1 MTLESSSK
9 YSRQN
14 RNIEGILKIWNDE
27 NTNLQRMAQQLTNQ
41 FKEMN
46 GKDDAKFTC
55 WVLLIKKDRYKFDKK
70 VKDKSNHYYEYSL
83 PGGFLCVGASK
94 SQPYEYAV
102 NAAKY
107 IRKNIKSQAGIFAEQ
122 NIT

>member
-1 MTLESSSK
+1 
-9 YSRQN
+9 
-14 RNIEGILKIWNDE
+14 
-27 NTNLQRMAQQLTNQ
+27 
-41 FKEMN
+41 MN
-46 GKDDAKFTC
+46 GKDDLKFTC

-107 IRKNIKSQAGIFAEQ
+107 IRKDIKSQNGIFAEQ
-122 NIT
+122 NITEHSVYAPGNIVSLPPNIKPILFPLQLVVAPEPEPVRAQSDC